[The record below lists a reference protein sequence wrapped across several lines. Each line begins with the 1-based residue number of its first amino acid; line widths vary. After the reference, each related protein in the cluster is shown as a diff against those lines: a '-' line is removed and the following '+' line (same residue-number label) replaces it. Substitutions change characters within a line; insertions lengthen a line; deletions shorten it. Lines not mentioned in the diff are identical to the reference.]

1 MYAPETSTFTQ
12 CVGARPQIYHVLCVE
27 PSHFSALTKV
37 TYTQDMLALLCVPEN
52 LSFYNSRVK
61 EKFRAYDIELIIFRQ
76 PLETPI
82 YT

>member
-1 MYAPETSTFTQ
+1 MHQKHLHLHNVLELKTPDLLCVMCRTFT
-12 CVGARPQIYHVLCVE
+12 L
-27 PSHFSALTKV
+27 FALTKV
-37 TYTQDMLALLCVPEN
+37 THTQDMLALLYVPEN
-52 LSFYNSRVK
+52 LSFDNSRVK

>member
-1 MYAPETSTFTQ
+1 
-12 CVGARPQIYHVLCVE
+12 
-27 PSHFSALTKV
+27 V

-52 LSFYNSRVK
+52 LSFDNSRVK

>member
-1 MYAPETSTFTQ
+1 MCRTFT
-12 CVGARPQIYHVLCVE
+12 L
-27 PSHFSALTKV
+27 FALTKV

-52 LSFYNSRVK
+52 LSFDNSRVK

>member
-1 MYAPETSTFTQ
+1 M
-12 CVGARPQIYHVLCVE
+12 
-27 PSHFSALTKV
+27 

-52 LSFYNSRVK
+52 LSFDNSRVK